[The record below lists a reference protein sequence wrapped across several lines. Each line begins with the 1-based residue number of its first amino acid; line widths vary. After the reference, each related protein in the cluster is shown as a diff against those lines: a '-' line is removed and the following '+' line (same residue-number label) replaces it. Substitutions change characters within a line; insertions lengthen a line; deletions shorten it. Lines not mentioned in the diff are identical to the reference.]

1 MNHDGKIGKT
11 ADQQSQDLTG
21 TSIVAGHF
29 FQLNEYHYAISSPNV
44 DDNHGKVFLLHTFEK
59 KDSKSIALDGRH
71 ALCGGRSNENEQ
83 NNDNNCHQNG
93 ARFGASMVAVDL
105 NGDNY
110 DDLIVGA
117 PLFSDIE
124 VGCNTFKDQLF

>member
-21 TSIVAGHF
+21 SSIVAGHF
-29 FQLNEYHYAISSPNV
+29 FQLKEYHFAISSPNV

-59 KDSKSIALDGRH
+59 KDFKSIALDGRH
-71 ALCGGRSNENEQ
+71 ALCGGRSNEKGQ

-93 ARFGASMVAVDL
+93 ARFGASMAAVDL

-124 VGCNTFKDQLF
+124 VSCNNFKDYQF

>member
-21 TSIVAGHF
+21 SSIVAGHF
-29 FQLNEYHYAISSPNV
+29 FQLKEYHFAISSPNV
-44 DDNHGKVFLLHTFEK
+44 DDNHGKVFLFLLHTFEK
-59 KDSKSIALDGRH
+59 NDPKSIALDGRH
-71 ALCGGRSNENEQ
+71 ALCGGRSNEKGQ

-93 ARFGASMVAVDL
+93 ARFGASMAAVDL

-124 VGCNTFKDQLF
+124 V

>member
-1 MNHDGKIGKT
+1 MQFINPACAENDDYPAFI
-11 ADQQSQDLTG
+11 ACPLSR
-21 TSIVAGHF
+21 IVEIWKSLNGHERIKVERVF
-29 FQLNEYHYAISSPNV
+29 NTIDDEYHVVN
-44 DDNHGKVFLLHTFEK
+44 GKKE
-59 KDSKSIALDGRH
+59 
-71 ALCGGRSNENEQ
+71 SNYYRWITWDENGQ
-83 NNDNNCHQNG
+83 NYDNNCHQNG

-124 VGCNTFKDQLF
+124 VGCNNFKDYLF

>member
-1 MNHDGKIGKT
+1 MPLKK
-11 ADQQSQDLTG
+11 
-21 TSIVAGHF
+21 
-29 FQLNEYHYAISSPNV
+29 YHYAISSPNV
-44 DDNHGKVFLLHTFEK
+44 DDNHGKVFLLHTLENN
-59 KDSKSIALDGRH
+59 DSKSMALNGRH
-71 ALCGGRSNENEQ
+71 ALCGGRSNEKGQ
-83 NNDNNCHQNG
+83 NYDNNCHQNG

-124 VGCNTFKDQLF
+124 VGCNNFKDYLF